1 MKRRWTIALRC
12 LPLCLLAVVLWREK
26 PWTVALSATAPWAVT
41 ASILL
46 NLAVFLPLK
55 AARWRVALI
64 EPPPYRQVLAATI
77 EGLLASIAIGFGSG
91 DMVRSARLRRPGGLP
106 EANQIAV
113 DYASS
118 LAERGAEVF
127 ALGILVFAAALVTD
141 LGALALALSGLAV
154 AGYLAVLAVVFALI
168 ATACGS
174 SNPLGGGEISGDLKS
189 IKVGSADFTESKI
202 IAELYA
208 QALEANGFTVTR
220 QFGIGSRETYIP
232 AVQDHSIDLIP
243 EYTGNLLQYFD
254 KETPATTPDAVLLGL
269 LKTLPGDLSILYPS
283 PAEDKDTLAVTGAT
297 AQRLNLKSIADLAT
311 HSAEVKV
318 GAPSEFQT
326 RVTGLVGLKDKY
338 GLDIAPANFIAIS
351 DGGGPATVK
360 ALTGNTVTSAN
371 IFSTSPSIEQ
381 NKLVVLEDPKNV
393 FLAANVVPL
402 VASQKMS
409 NELKSV
415 LDAVSAK
422 LTTEALIDLNTS
434 VEGNKGI
441 DPDEA
446 AEKWIKDNG
455 FDKPVQ
461 K

>member
-1 MKRRWTIALRC
+1 MSSGMPKTHRWYLVLIT
-12 LPLCLLAVVLWREK
+12 AVL
-26 PWTVALSATAPWAVT
+26 
-41 ASILL
+41 
-46 NLAVFLPLK
+46 
-55 AARWRVALI
+55 
-64 EPPPYRQVLAATI
+64 
-77 EGLLASIAIGFGSG
+77 
-91 DMVRSARLRRPGGLP
+91 
-106 EANQIAV
+106 
-113 DYASS
+113 
-118 LAERGAEVF
+118 
-127 ALGILVFAAALVTD
+127 ALVT
-141 LGALALALSGLAV
+141 A
-154 AGYLAVLAVVFALI
+154 
-168 ATACGS
+168 ACGS

-254 KETPATTPDAVLLGL
+254 KETTATTPDAVLLGL
-269 LKTLPGDLSILYPS
+269 LKALPGDLSILYPS
-283 PAEDKDTLAVTGAT
+283 PAEDKDTLAVTETT
-297 AQRLNLKSIADLAT
+297 AQRLSLKSIADLAT

-360 ALTGNTVTSAN
+360 ALTGNAVTAAN

-409 NELKSV
+409 NELKTV

-422 LTTEALIDLNTS
+422 LTTEALIDMNTA
-434 VEGNKGI
+434 VEGNQGV